1 MHTVVRVLDI
11 SWHWTQFLS
20 EVPPAWSICF
30 SIYVAD
36 RRRTVHR
43 TFTAFVFNISAFFP
57 DCYTRS
63 KFGNQRE
70 RPWARRN
77 SHNLWKNEGW
87 RLDCKHWCSVTYVG
101 STLHYC
107 TALELDLMMQDG
119 EASKGGKGGEEGGG
133 GGQHPDGIT
142 VNMAG
147 KTIALSLFPRLMSI
161 LTVTDDLNPHL
172 RSIGW
177 LLKRTD
183 ELYDARQG

>member
-1 MHTVVRVLDI
+1 
-11 SWHWTQFLS
+11 
-20 EVPPAWSICF
+20 
-30 SIYVAD
+30 
-36 RRRTVHR
+36 
-43 TFTAFVFNISAFFP
+43 
-57 DCYTRS
+57 
-63 KFGNQRE
+63 
-70 RPWARRN
+70 
-77 SHNLWKNEGW
+77 
-87 RLDCKHWCSVTYVG
+87 
-101 STLHYC
+101 
-107 TALELDLMMQDG
+107 MMQDG

-147 KTIALSLFPRLMSI
+147 KAIALSLFPRLMSI